1 MYTCALSH
9 ISPGTLMII
18 KKGGGGLPTP
28 DPAPSSLF
36 GPCLSRSGSARIR
49 GTGRDAS
56 LPGLYVGS
64 LSA

>member
-1 MYTCALSH
+1 MYTCALSQ

-18 KKGGGGLPTP
+18 KKGGGRLPTP

-36 GPCLSRSGSARIR
+36 APASRAQRSARIR